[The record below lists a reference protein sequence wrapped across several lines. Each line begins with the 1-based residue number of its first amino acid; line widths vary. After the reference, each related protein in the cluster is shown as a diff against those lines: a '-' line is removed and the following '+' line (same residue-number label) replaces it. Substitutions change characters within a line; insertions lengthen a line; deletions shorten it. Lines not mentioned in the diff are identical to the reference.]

1 MISLGSKAARLE
13 LKASAAFL
21 VATLVWTAGVTAI
34 ALYERFTVDPWSFLG
49 EDRGAIFFRWAPY
62 LDYSKSAFGDFA
74 LVLDTPRFC
83 LVLLGPVLAMGVL
96 SIFVPLL
103 VWRRRNTR
111 QRKLDTRSH

>member
-1 MISLGSKAARLE
+1 MSAGPRRLLLVVSLLWA
-13 LKASAAFL
+13 
-21 VATLVWTAGVTAI
+21 AGVSGI
-34 ALYERFTVDPWSFLG
+34 VIYERFTVDPWSFLG

-83 LVLLGPVLAMGVL
+83 FVLLGPVLALGVL

-103 VWRRRNTR
+103 VRRRRNIW
-111 QRKLDTRSH
+111 QGKPHTRSH